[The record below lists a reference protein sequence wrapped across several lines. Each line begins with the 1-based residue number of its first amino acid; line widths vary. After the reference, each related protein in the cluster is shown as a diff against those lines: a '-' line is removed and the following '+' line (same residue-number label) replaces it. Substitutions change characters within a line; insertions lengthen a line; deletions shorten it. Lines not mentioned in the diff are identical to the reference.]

1 MPDLI
6 AFLDRCAA
14 LRDMPREDRI
24 RAGLA
29 ELRRIAPMLPGWL
42 ATKDA
47 RVAGVETTQ
56 SSRTENDNRNN
67 S

>member
-1 MPDLI
+1 MSPPMPDLI

-29 ELRRIAPMLPGWL
+29 ELRRIAPMLPVWL
-42 ATKDA
+42 AAEDA
-47 RVAGVETTQ
+47 RVAGEEAGSEAFVKAT
-56 SSRTENDNRNN
+56 
-67 S
+67 

>member
-29 ELRRIAPMLPGWL
+29 ELRLIAPMLPGWL
-42 ATKDA
+42 ATEDA
-47 RVAGVETTQ
+47 RVSETHAN
-56 SSRTENDNRNN
+56 TEDRK
-67 S
+67 

>member
-29 ELRRIAPMLPGWL
+29 ELRRIAPMLPAWL
-42 ATKDA
+42 EAEDA
-47 RVAGVETTQ
+47 RVVKE
-56 SSRTENDNRNN
+56 
-67 S
+67 